1 MKKNKKIAA
10 QTVKQPSHRDNPKGK
25 LYNSLPAA
33 FGIRLFSYRT
43 WDLTASQVKAFRK
56 MLRTKNLRRSLRLR
70 SQPYLSVTKKPS
82 EVRMGKGH
90 GVKVNQIINPVV
102 PGSSIFLSSFKLY
115 HKDPLHTVDLIQSVY
130 QAAGKKL
137 PPKYKVRRTDI

>member
-1 MKKNKKIAA
+1 
-10 QTVKQPSHRDNPKGK
+10 
-25 LYNSLPAA
+25 
-33 FGIRLFSYRT
+33 
-43 WDLTASQVKAFRK
+43 

-102 PGSSIFLSSFKLY
+102 PGSSIFLSSFKTS
-115 HKDPLHTVDLIQSVY
+115 HKDPLRTINLIGNVFQI
-130 QAAGKKL
+130 AGKKL
-137 PPKYKVRRTDI
+137 PPKLKVRRTDI